1 MTNDFYYL
9 TWLLLKDV
17 ALFSIGQW
25 ARVSGKQ
32 SIYRFIFDRSQ
43 RTQNKAQ
50 GKAGI
55 GQTNAS
61 SSSFLWPY
69 VVLVFSPSLHSPSFT
84 HSLKR
89 KKGEKETEENKGQVD
104 NEKEGGRERRGLMN
118 IHCLGPFCSVLPSTH
133 RFFLFSS
140 FSKSL
145 SLYQAVDSPNP
156 PSFFL
161 FNFNLSLLKLKTRH
175 HHHRFGLNF
184 SFFFLI
190 FIFKTKLFF
199 QKKTQRGNYLC
210 SNQILLV
217 SPLTMFIN

>member
-1 MTNDFYYL
+1 MLPCFRSANGPEFLESNRFIDLSLTGVRGRKTRHRERLELGNQMLRLLLSYGL
-9 TWLLLKDV
+9 TWYWYFLL
-17 ALFSIGQW
+17 
-25 ARVSGKQ
+25 
-32 SIYRFIFDRSQ
+32 
-43 RTQNKAQ
+43 
-50 GKAGI
+50 
-55 GQTNAS
+55 
-61 SSSFLWPY
+61 
-69 VVLVFSPSLHSPSFT
+69 PSFT

-145 SLYQAVDSPNP
+145 GLYLAVTSPNP